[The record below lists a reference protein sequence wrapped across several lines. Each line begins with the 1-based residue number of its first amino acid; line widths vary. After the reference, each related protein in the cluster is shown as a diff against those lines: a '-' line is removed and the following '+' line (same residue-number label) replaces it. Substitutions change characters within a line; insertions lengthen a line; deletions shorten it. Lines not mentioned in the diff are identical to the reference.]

1 MHPNTNIGISKRK
14 AIWNSQH
21 FCQIRFGF
29 CAFLKRILKAYDG
42 CCKSLREFTHLSE
55 ISNKQTNV
63 GSFVVKHS
71 NYFLKFFIAGRE
83 SAQNWFD
90 ISLDILLLDMKWRKK
105 WRKYSATITFVLWR
119 TMVHYLKNDI
129 PYILVF
135 RMITLWL
142 LYFMM
147 V

>member
-1 MHPNTNIGISKRK
+1 MTKGQVFEHVTHPNTNIDISKRK

-55 ISNKQTNV
+55 ISNKETNV
-63 GSFVVKHS
+63 GSFVVKPR
-71 NYFLKFFIAGRE
+71 NYFLKYFITRC
-83 SAQNWFD
+83 D
-90 ISLDILLLDMKWRKK
+90 IKWRKK
-105 WRKYSATITFVLWR
+105 MAKIFSNYYVLWR
-119 TMVHYLKNDI
+119 NIVHYLKNDI

>member
-42 CCKSLREFTHLSE
+42 CCKSLREFAHLSE

-63 GSFVVKHS
+63 GSFVVKHT
-71 NYFLKFFIAGRE
+71 NYFLK
-83 SAQNWFD
+83 
-90 ISLDILLLDMKWRKK
+90 
-105 WRKYSATITFVLWR
+105 
-119 TMVHYLKNDI
+119 YLKQSESLFKTDLPKLVFYLWTVRQSLF
-129 PYILVF
+129 PYISRHFIMKYQMKEKIKKIFNNDYVRFVTYYGPLS
-135 RMITLWL
+135 
-142 LYFMM
+142 
-147 V
+147 